1 MEDILMKWSPSVR
14 HFRDGMEF
22 ELCVNVSVVRYQPN
36 IHHFFSITCIE
47 YPIINGNRVCG
58 WEAEKIDCFCH
69 GGCDH
74 DYIGK
79 FFPELIPYF
88 DLHLKSRFGNAD
100 LFDGSVKKISDPFYT
115 EEEKQIIYNVER
127 RVNIRKY
134 LHARELIELI
144 RSKSQQP

>member
-1 MEDILMKWSPSVR
+1 MEDVLMKWSPSVR

-22 ELCVNVSVVRYQPN
+22 ELRVSVEVVRYQPN
-36 IHHFFSITCIE
+36 IYHFFSITCME
-47 YPIINGNRVCG
+47 YPIVNGERVFG
-58 WEAEKIDCFCH
+58 REAERLDCFCH

-79 FFPELIPYF
+79 FFPELVPYF

-100 LFDGSVKKISDPFYT
+100 LFSCGVKEISDPFYT
-115 EEEKQIIYNVER
+115 EDDKQTIYNIER
-127 RVNIRKY
+127 RVNLRKY
-134 LHARELIELI
+134 LHARELTELI

>member
-1 MEDILMKWSPSVR
+1 M
-14 HFRDGMEF
+14 
-22 ELCVNVSVVRYQPN
+22 
-36 IHHFFSITCIE
+36 E
-47 YPIINGNRVCG
+47 YPIINGKRVDG
-58 WEAEKIDCFCH
+58 WEAEQLDCFCH

-88 DLHLKSRFGNAD
+88 DLHLKSRFGGSE
-100 LFDGSVKKISDPFYT
+100 LFDSSVKKISDPFYT
-115 EEEKQIIYNVER
+115 EEDKQIIYNVER

>member
-22 ELCVNVSVVRYQPN
+22 ELCVEVSVVRYQPN
-36 IHHFFSITCIE
+36 IHHFFSITCTE
-47 YPIINGNRVCG
+47 YPIINGRRVFG
-58 WEAEKIDCFCH
+58 REAESLDCFCH

-88 DLHLKSRFGNAD
+88 DLHCVNRFGYAD
-100 LFDGSVKKISDPFYT
+100 QFECSVEEISDPFYT
-115 EEEKQIIYNVER
+115 EEDKQIIYNIER
-127 RVNIRKY
+127 RVNVRKY
-134 LHARELIELI
+134 LHARELMELI
-144 RSKSQQP
+144 RRKSQQP